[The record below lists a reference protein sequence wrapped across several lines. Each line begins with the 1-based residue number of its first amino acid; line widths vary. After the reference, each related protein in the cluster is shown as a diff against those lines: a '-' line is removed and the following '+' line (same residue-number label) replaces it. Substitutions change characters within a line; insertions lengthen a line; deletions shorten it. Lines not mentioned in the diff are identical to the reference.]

1 MSNHTPA
8 PWTID
13 NRAIYGNRGLIKP
26 FIASVEDDH
35 NDHETEANALLIA
48 AAPELLEALERCTA
62 ILWDMTGYLEEC
74 RQEPEEEAHQ
84 AIKDARAAINKATG
98 VRA

>member
-48 AAPELLEALERCTA
+48 AAPDLLALLR
-62 ILWDMTGYLEEC
+62 
-74 RQEPEEEAHQ
+74 EAHD
-84 AIKDARAAINKATG
+84 AIATGEGDFSPSGDWFRESAAAINKATG